1 MVLPARI
8 ELATSALPRMRSTT
22 ELRQHYFQLHLAYR
36 ASGAGPMAALS
47 PHVKAACGTLCNLL
61 MGHT

>member
-22 ELRQHYFQLHLAYR
+22 ELRQHFHHPPGLSAC
-36 ASGAGPMAALS
+36 GAGPMAARVRL
-47 PHVKAACGTLCNLL
+47 VKAGCGGRRNLL
-61 MGHT
+61 MARP